1 MNGLSE
7 YVMPYMIQV
16 VREYSTKVDELIQ
29 DKIDKQTENKQEEL
43 NKEKEQMQQN
53 LYAQLMPAALPAP
66 PPMGAG
72 GDQYG
77 GMGGT
82 DQFGGGMGG
91 ADQFGGG
98 MGDQNG
104 YAPQPQYY

>member
-1 MNGLSE
+1 
-7 YVMPYMIQV
+7 
-16 VREYSTKVDELIQ
+16 
-29 DKIDKQTENKQEEL
+29 
-43 NKEKEQMQQN
+43 MQQN

-66 PPMGAG
+66 PPMGG

-77 GMGGT
+77 GMGG
-82 DQFGGGMGG
+82 
-91 ADQFGGG
+91 ADQYGGGGG

>member
-29 DKIDKQTENKQEEL
+29 DKIDKQIENKQEEL

-77 GMGGT
+77 GMGVRTSSVVAWVIRTGT
-82 DQFGGGMGG
+82 HR
-91 ADQFGGG
+91 
-98 MGDQNG
+98 NRSTTN
-104 YAPQPQYY
+104 Y

>member
-29 DKIDKQTENKQEEL
+29 DKIDKQIENKQEEL

-53 LYAQLMPAALPAP
+53 LYAQLMPAALAGRSR
-66 PPMGAG
+66 PMGAG
-72 GDQYG
+72 GDQ
-77 GMGGT
+77 
-82 DQFGGGMGG
+82 FGGSMGG

>member
-72 GDQYG
+72 GDQ
-77 GMGGT
+77 
-82 DQFGGGMGG
+82 FGGSMGG

>member
-1 MNGLSE
+1 MVIKSNCWNH
-7 YVMPYMIQV
+7 
-16 VREYSTKVDELIQ
+16 REACPE
-29 DKIDKQTENKQEEL
+29 QEEL

-66 PPMGAG
+66 PMG

-77 GMGGT
+77 GGA
-82 DQFGGGMGG
+82 GMGG
-91 ADQFGGG
+91 ADQYG